1 MDCGF
6 RIADREPGGPK
17 SEIKTTSA
25 RKGVQ
30 NPRAAA
36 CSRDIRLRASKIRR
50 EPLVD
55 PSRGFRRDAVPL
67 LVVEESEPGRLAEE
81 AVNGE
86 RRGDEGPAAISVGGV
101 AAEEEKGPR
110 SDERQKLVM
119 LPNVSNAD
127 VEIVWDPPWS
137 AQRISPEGKQRMG
150 MG

>member
-1 MDCGF
+1 MK
-6 RIADREPGGPK
+6 IA
-17 SEIKTTSA
+17 
-25 RKGVQ
+25 
-30 NPRAAA
+30 NPAT
-36 CSRDIRLRASKIRR
+36 KIRR

-86 RRGDEGPAAISVGGV
+86 RRGDEGPAAISVGRV

-119 LPNVSNAD
+119 LAAKGGTD
-127 VEIVWDPPWS
+127 
-137 AQRISPEGKQRMG
+137 RISEIPGGVPIRELRPDPALAAHRDLDALVEGCQIQDLLGPQRVSHG
-150 MG
+150 SEPLAVDAGLRGE